1 MKASFALALSTAVVL
16 GMAVNS
22 NAALLY
28 YEGFNYGLVG
38 PVASFGPFGT
48 GETDWTANDHPTFE
62 AGSLN
67 YPGLATSGGRLA
79 NNEPHDGTSA
89 SAVNDFTTFNPMFS
103 VADTYYITLLGR
115 VQEDV
120 PVTGA
125 TDLNGLGVPA
135 YISGKPIQTAFQADG
150 SGNLRPQMEIASA
163 ANMFGAFAP
172 QVGTFMVAMRIINE
186 GTTGLDDVRM
196 VMNPDLSQGEP
207 DWNSA
212 DITITSRDLTSPA
225 AAFSTVRFDRAHEWD
240 ELRVATKWG
249 EAIPEPASLA
259 LLGLG
264 GLAML
269 RRRR

>member
-1 MKASFALALSTAVVL
+1 MKASFSLALSTAVVL

-28 YEGFNYGLVG
+28 HETFDYAPG
-38 PVASFGPFGT
+38 PVNAAG
-48 GETDWTANDHPTFE
+48 TDWTANAHPTFE
-62 AGSLN
+62 SGSLT
-67 YPGLATSGGRLA
+67 YPGLASSGGRLA
-79 NNEPHDGTSA
+79 NNEPHDGTTA
-89 SAVNDFTTFNPMFS
+89 SAVNDLTTFNPMFS
-103 VADTYYITLLGR
+103 EAGTYYITLLGR
-115 VQEDV
+115 VQDDV
-120 PVTGA
+120 PVTFP

-135 YISGKPIQTAFQADG
+135 YISGKPLQTAFQADG
-150 SGNLRPQMEIASA
+150 EGNLRPQMEVASA
-163 ANMFGAFAP
+163 ANMFGSFAP
-172 QVGTFMVAMRIINE
+172 QVGTFMMAIRVVNE
-186 GTTGLDDVRM
+186 GTAAVDDVRM

-225 AAFSTVRFDRAHEWD
+225 VEFSTVRFDRAHEWD